1 MAATSRIFKLKE
13 IYRLKKYVIK
23 TFTGRYIPVEDRLRL
38 DAVDE
43 EGNKQS
49 LFMTRRLTDNVLT
62 VMVEHL
68 EGQTPEGMPS
78 DLVQEMQ
85 QDRARQVHA
94 EGGSEAPVY
103 VEPEFVPWLCRTV
116 HLTKTGPGLSVV
128 FTDDTHIEAH
138 MPMTVENLRV
148 VLDIFKTLYTSA
160 EWGLQAFPDWM
171 QTPAITEVPRQ
182 LN

>member
-1 MAATSRIFKLKE
+1 MTEAAQPDE
-13 IYRLKKYVIK
+13 ADARLKFQIK

-38 DAVDE
+38 DAVDVD
-43 EGNKQS
+43 GNKQS
-49 LFMTRRLTDNVLT
+49 LFMTRRLVDRIIP

-85 QDRARQVHA
+85 QDRARQIQA
-94 EGGSEAPVY
+94 EGGSEAPVE
-103 VEPEFVPWLCRTV
+103 VAPEFVPWLCRTV
-116 HLTKTGPGLSVV
+116 HLTKTGPSIVVV

-138 MPMTVENLRV
+138 MPMTAENLRV

-160 EWGLQAFPDWM
+160 DWGLQAFPDWM
-171 QTPAITEVPRQ
+171 QTPAIAEVPSQ

>member
-1 MAATSRIFKLKE
+1 MMSEVAQPDEANA
-13 IYRLKKYVIK
+13 RLKFHIK

-38 DAVDE
+38 DAVDVD
-43 EGNKQS
+43 GNKQS
-49 LFMTRRLTDNVLT
+49 LFMTRRLVDRIIP

-78 DLVQEMQ
+78 DLVQEMH
-85 QDRARQVHA
+85 QDRARQIHA
-94 EGGSEAPVY
+94 EGGSEAPVA

-116 HLTKTGPGLSVV
+116 HFTKNGPSLSVV
-128 FTDDTHIEAH
+128 FTDDTHIEAR
-138 MPMTVENLRV
+138 MPMSAENLRV
-148 VLDIFKTLYTSA
+148 VLDIFRTLYTSA

-171 QTPAITEVPRQ
+171 QAKAGSEAPRQ